1 VDGASIKASVPA
13 FEERKLAT
21 VLFADVVGFT
31 SFAERT
37 DPEVVARIVDAAFR
51 QLAEVVAQ
59 HGGTV
64 DKYMGDSMLAVFG
77 VPVAHDDD
85 AERAVAAGLA
95 VRALGGDLAFSIG
108 INSGEVMATTVGP
121 TGNVTVIGDTVNVAA
136 RLEKVAAPGEVL
148 CGRLTAELAARG
160 IWFRERQPVLLK
172 GKQEPV
178 GVWEAV
184 ALRPVDAEPAA
195 EGPPLV
201 GRDDEL
207 AFLAA
212 QWRRVRRDGQPHVV
226 LLCGEAGSG
235 KTRLLNELVRV
246 ADSDGTVIRATYPA
260 YGTMG
265 GSRVAAEVIRQLGPA
280 HDSEVTARLRS
291 IAGELDPSLRAIDP
305 AGIPKEQLWALARL
319 MQEKGA
325 AGPLLLIIDDM
336 HHSGDRTLELLG
348 ELAGRLNN
356 VPMLTVLSGRTE
368 PGEWLTRFP
377 AATTVR
383 LSPLSRADAV
393 TLAGA
398 FVCDKP
404 LAPEAAD
411 FLADRASGNPLYL
424 RELVAMARARGSLVA
439 DGDVYRLTTH
449 AAIPATL
456 QALLAARL
464 DALEPHQKLGLQ
476 YVAVIGE
483 AATVEQVAGLGS
495 TEAAATLRSLVE
507 LGLLRHVADGRYDTV
522 DSLLREV
529 AYETLPHNVRGE
541 LHRQVAAM
549 VVTPEE
555 RARHLDRAASYLE
568 DDEVVVRQAAEALV
582 AAGTTLLQA
591 SRHLDALR
599 LLERGLELGP
609 LPSSALLDLA
619 RLQAMASRD
628 QDALR
633 TLALIEDDP
642 DDPAVAVER
651 DHTAASSIMFSDPSS
666 ALPRLQEAARQWADL
681 GVTTKEA
688 WARGNTGVAY
698 FNLSRMDEAIVEL
711 EHALKLFQEI
721 DDRPG
726 AMAASSLMSL
736 AKPTDPRVSGWL
748 AEALEY
754 ADAAGDRSK
763 QLNTLT
769 TLTWNHF
776 IRSFCGRASD
786 MAEAERFARR
796 LAELAEDLGARDQAV
811 QGWSLLAVM
820 ARLSGRLEEA
830 AEHAGALQ
838 RSTGNA
844 SHRDPW
850 LGRAA
855 IFSVTVAGG
864 AVETPPPDPP
874 PTSPDPVIR
883 MASLLIDAELTLAG
897 RVDEALHRTETISRP
912 DLGTIA
918 DLAQVFQALALVLA
932 GRGDE
937 ARPWV
942 ERAAAAAHVLNAPT
956 TALAADALRAEIVGD
971 TTGLPAR
978 PSLAQSV
985 TDLLVLRAYASQGDE
1000 AAIELLRTA
1009 TRAMA
1014 MPGLMVRP

>member
-1 VDGASIKASVPA
+1 
-13 FEERKLAT
+13 
-21 VLFADVVGFT
+21 
-31 SFAERT
+31 
-37 DPEVVARIVDAAFR
+37 
-51 QLAEVVAQ
+51 
-59 HGGTV
+59 
-64 DKYMGDSMLAVFG
+64 
-77 VPVAHDDD
+77 
-85 AERAVAAGLA
+85 
-95 VRALGGDLAFSIG
+95 
-108 INSGEVMATTVGP
+108 
-121 TGNVTVIGDTVNVAA
+121 
-136 RLEKVAAPGEVL
+136 
-148 CGRLTAELAARG
+148 
-160 IWFRERQPVLLK
+160 
-172 GKQEPV
+172 
-178 GVWEAV
+178 
-184 ALRPVDAEPAA
+184 
-195 EGPPLV
+195 
-201 GRDDEL
+201 
-207 AFLAA
+207 
-212 QWRRVRRDGQPHVV
+212 
-226 LLCGEAGSG
+226 
-235 KTRLLNELVRV
+235 
-246 ADSDGTVIRATYPA
+246 
-260 YGTMG
+260 
-265 GSRVAAEVIRQLGPA
+265 
-280 HDSEVTARLRS
+280 
-291 IAGELDPSLRAIDP
+291 
-305 AGIPKEQLWALARL
+305 
-319 MQEKGA
+319 
-325 AGPLLLIIDDM
+325 
-336 HHSGDRTLELLG
+336 
-348 ELAGRLNN
+348 
-356 VPMLTVLSGRTE
+356 
-368 PGEWLTRFP
+368 
-377 AATTVR
+377 
-383 LSPLSRADAV
+383 
-393 TLAGA
+393 
-398 FVCDKP
+398 
-404 LAPEAAD
+404 
-411 FLADRASGNPLYL
+411 
-424 RELVAMARARGSLVA
+424 
-439 DGDVYRLTTH
+439 
-449 AAIPATL
+449 
-456 QALLAARL
+456 
-464 DALEPHQKLGLQ
+464 
-476 YVAVIGE
+476 
-483 AATVEQVAGLGS
+483 
-495 TEAAATLRSLVE
+495 
-507 LGLLRHVADGRYDTV
+507 VADGRYDTV

-529 AYETLPHNVRGE
+529 AYETLPHNRPRG
-541 LHRQVAAM
+541 AAPAGGGHGGD
-549 VVTPEE
+549 TPRSGPATSTAPPPTWSTTRWWCAE
-555 RARHLDRAASYLE
+555 
-568 DDEVVVRQAAEALV
+568 AAEALV

-599 LLERGLELGP
+599 LLERGLELGR

-918 DLAQVFQALALVLA
+918 DLAQVFQALALRPGRSG
-932 GRGDE
+932 GRGATVGR
-937 ARPWV
+937 ARRGGRPRARCADHGGGGGRPAGPRSSATPPASRRAQSLARKRDRPP
-942 ERAAAAAHVLNAPT
+942 RAA
-956 TALAADALRAEIVGD
+956 G
-971 TTGLPAR
+971 
-978 PSLAQSV
+978 
-985 TDLLVLRAYASQGDE
+985 
-1000 AAIELLRTA
+1000 
-1009 TRAMA
+1009 
-1014 MPGLMVRP
+1014 VRVSGR